1 MVVAIMISESEKEL
15 KINILACPF
24 TESCNLPKVQSLCH
38 FPDYKLC
45 RDYEIKLQKLKTSM
59 KILH

>member
-1 MVVAIMISESEKEL
+1 MISESKSEY

-24 TESCNLPKVQSLCH
+24 TESCKLPKIQSLCN

-45 RDYEIKLQKLKTSM
+45 RDYQNKLQKLKTST

>member
-1 MVVAIMISESEKEL
+1 MISESKKEH

-24 TESCNLPKVQSLCH
+24 TESCNLPKIQSLCN
-38 FPDYKLC
+38 FPDYKQC
-45 RDYEIKLQKLKTSM
+45 RDYEIKLQKLKTSL

>member
-1 MVVAIMISESEKEL
+1 MISESKRQL

-24 TESCNLPKVQSLCH
+24 KESCKLPKVQSLCN
-38 FPDYKLC
+38 FPDYKRC